1 MSSWRTKLSDP
12 PMHLTATMDPLM
24 LPKTFEAFF
33 LTEAATINAIYCGT
47 VAGRFVLWPG
57 LLVQMPPHSGLES
70 TSKGVV
76 VKA

>member
-1 MSSWRTKLSDP
+1 
-12 PMHLTATMDPLM
+12 M
-24 LPKTFEAFF
+24 LPKTVEPFF
-33 LTEAATINAIYCGT
+33 SAELATITAMYCGT

-57 LLVQMPPHSGLES
+57 LLVQMPPQSGLES